1 LLHQKKDTYTKPNA
15 KTRKPIK
22 TAGCNSYVII
32 NGEQVPV
39 KVKYERG
46 RIATYILR
54 NNRWEFTEDDNVR
67 KQLQQQLSRSG
78 RLCLD
83 EVSLYCNGNTVA
95 TQYSASS
102 LISQIPSILYD
113 NRFRF
118 ASSVPLDVRAGLGHH
133 AGTDIPTGSV
143 KIDMGTDITNRISRY
158 FGICSSGS
166 SDANY
171 ILRAKTSDGK
181 IVIVDMKHYEISGTK
196 YISRLSTGH
205 HFHIAVFEYYNG
217 KWELVDLSR
226 VAGIPRR

>member
-1 LLHQKKDTYTKPNA
+1 LLNQLYRYSGAYFFDPIKYVLEQDISKLDNEFQSREIMLAMGHPILKTLTKDRLSIETGTGTTGPIAPPKKDTYTKPNA

-22 TAGCNSYVII
+22 TTGCNNYVII

-46 RIATYILR
+46 RITTYILR
-54 NNRWEFTEDDNVR
+54 NNRWVFTEDDNVR

-83 EVSLYCNGNTVA
+83 EVSLNCNGNIVA

-113 NRFRF
+113 NKFRF

-133 AGTDIPTGSV
+133 AGTDIPTGSA
-143 KIDMGTDITNRISRY
+143 KIDMGTDI
-158 FGICSSGS
+158 
-166 SDANY
+166 
-171 ILRAKTSDGK
+171 
-181 IVIVDMKHYEISGTK
+181 MK
-196 YISRLSTGH
+196 
-205 HFHIAVFEYYNG
+205 
-217 KWELVDLSR
+217 
-226 VAGIPRR
+226 